1 MVSGTFFITWYFLTR
16 NMPKAKNLIEILNSK
31 PIVKVCGAFDAMSA
45 KLVEFHGFDAVW
57 AGSFAI
63 SATHAVPDA
72 SILTMTEFFNAAS
85 NMAET
90 CKIPVIADC
99 DTGYGGPSNV
109 NHMVKKY
116 ENAGIA
122 AICMEDK
129 TFPKQNSLLENGQ
142 NDLISEKEFVA
153 KIIAAKEAK
162 QNKDFTIIARVEAL
176 ISGAGMNEALKR
188 ATAYEKAGADAILI
202 HSKKKTPEEVFEFAE
217 SWKGNSPVIV
227 IPTTYDS
234 VSLDELISH
243 KIKMVIHA
251 NQTLRA
257 AHASIS
263 RTLKQMIDSNS
274 LSEVKE
280 EISSMEDIFH
290 LQEMYSIKEK
300 EKELESELKKLGY
313 IN

>member
-1 MVSGTFFITWYFLTR
+1 MKSELLR
-16 NMPKAKNLIEILNSK
+16 KDLESKSIL
-31 PIVKVCGAFDAMSA
+31 KVGGAFDAMSA
-45 KLVEFHGFDAVW
+45 KLVEFYGFDAVW

-72 SILTMTEFFNAAS
+72 SILTMTEFFDAAS

-109 NHMVKKY
+109 SHMVRKY

-122 AICMEDK
+122 AICIEDK

-162 QNKDFTIIARVEAL
+162 QDKNFMIIARVEAL
-176 ISGAGMNEALKR
+176 ISGTGMDEALKR

-202 HSKKKTPEEVFEFAE
+202 HSKKKTAEEIFKFADLWE
-217 SWKGNSPVIV
+217 GELPIV
-227 IPTTYDS
+227 VVPTTYDS
-234 VSLDELISH
+234 VKINELVSH

-257 AHASIS
+257 AHASMS
-263 RTLKQMIDSNS
+263 RVLKQMIKSDSIK
-274 LSEVKE
+274 EIKE
-280 EISSMEDIFH
+280 EISSMEDIFN
-290 LQEMYSIKEK
+290 LQEMYDVKAKEK
-300 EKELESELKKLGY
+300 QIEEKLKKLGY
-313 IN
+313 V

>member
-1 MVSGTFFITWYFLTR
+1 MKSELLR
-16 NMPKAKNLIEILNSK
+16 KDLESKSIL
-31 PIVKVCGAFDAMSA
+31 KVGGAFDAMSA
-45 KLVEFHGFDAVW
+45 KLVEFYGFDAVW

-72 SILTMTEFFNAAS
+72 SILTMTEFFDAAS

-109 NHMVKKY
+109 SHMVRKY

-122 AICMEDK
+122 AVCIEDK

-162 QNKDFTIIARVEAL
+162 QNKDFMIIARVEAL

-257 AHASIS
+257 AHASMS
-263 RTLKQMIDSNS
+263 RILKQMINSNS

-290 LQEMYSIKEK
+290 LQEMFNIQEK
-300 EKELESELKKLGY
+300 EKEIENELKKLGY
-313 IN
+313 IG